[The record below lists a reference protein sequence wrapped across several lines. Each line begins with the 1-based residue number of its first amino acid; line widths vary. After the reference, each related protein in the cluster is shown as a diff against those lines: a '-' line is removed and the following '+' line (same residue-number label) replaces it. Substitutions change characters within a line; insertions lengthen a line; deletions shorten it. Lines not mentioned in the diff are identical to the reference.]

1 MKIEIIPI
9 AERKIKRRGIRKEW
23 IEETISSPVQLVDG
37 YGGRKVAQ
45 KMFIIENKKYL
56 LRVVFEKKDEV
67 YIVVTAYFT
76 SQINRY
82 WKEEK

>member
-1 MKIEIIPI
+1 MKVEIIPI
-9 AERKIKRRGIRKEW
+9 AERKIERRGIRKEW
-23 IEETISSPVQLVDG
+23 IEETIKSPMQLVDG

-45 KMFIIENKKYL
+45 KMFIIEDKKYL

-82 WKEEK
+82 WMEEK

>member
-45 KMFIIENKKYL
+45 RCL
-56 LRVVFEKKDEV
+56 L
-67 YIVVTAYFT
+67 
-76 SQINRY
+76 
-82 WKEEK
+82 